1 MGTALLKM
9 GTALLKAHKLR
20 AWQIIIVTDNPLDL
34 VPRECAAAMPH
45 QSVWLCTRIALLA
58 RTDAGW

>member
-1 MGTALLKM
+1 M